1 MHIYIARISHIY
13 IIFLFMLHECHAFLK
28 YPLPYDLQ
36 ILVIFHSVAL
46 KNNKAR
52 LPNYLLQLPYPSN
65 ISLMIV

>member
-1 MHIYIARISHIY
+1 
-13 IIFLFMLHECHAFLK
+13 MLHECHAFLK